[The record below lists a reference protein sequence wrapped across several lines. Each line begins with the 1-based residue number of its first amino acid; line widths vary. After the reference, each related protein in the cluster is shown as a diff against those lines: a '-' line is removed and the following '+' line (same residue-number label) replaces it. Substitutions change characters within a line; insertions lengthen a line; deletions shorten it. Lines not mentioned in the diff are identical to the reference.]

1 MCRDSAVLGNYALH
15 NYTYHTSK
23 CYAFQNR
30 VVWVPDQ
37 VMFLWDFQLEYE
49 DSISKS
55 RAAGFASQVLQ
66 TR

>member
-1 MCRDSAVLGNYALH
+1 MSRDSAVLGNNARH
-15 NYTYHTSK
+15 NYTYYSSK
-23 CYAFQNR
+23 CYASQNR
-30 VVWVPDQ
+30 IVWVPDQ
-37 VMFLWDFQLEYE
+37 VILWDFQLEYE